1 MSNIYIFLTGIQY
14 VLYYSCKEFDMR
26 EWLTLGP
33 VPYEEDCVQ
42 VNSDGEYLTAM
53 SKEVR
58 KFVQLLDNRFLN
70 IPENAYFGVK
80 RESHDFGTYM
90 EAAVFWDTECED
102 SEKFSYFVESNL
114 PANWTDDS
122 KLDWNS
128 TPVPAG

>member
-1 MSNIYIFLTGIQY
+1 M
-14 VLYYSCKEFDMR
+14 LYYSCKELDMR

-53 SKEVR
+53 SQEVR
-58 KFVQLLDNRFLN
+58 KFVQFLDDRFLN

-90 EAAVFWDTECED
+90 EAAIFWDTEDPE
-102 SEKFSYFVESNL
+102 SEQFAFFVESHI
-114 PANWTDDS
+114 PATWNDES
-122 KLDWNS
+122 KLDWKQ
-128 TPVPAG
+128 TPVTA